1 MNMADRIQS
10 LRKSKGVS
18 QEELAHY
25 IGVSRQAVSKW
36 ESEQSGPDLENIIAI
51 SEYFQVTTDYLL
63 KGIEAVAEEKSDSAV
78 GSRVLYAASTALV
91 YLGLLI
97 GIGGWLAEQTLE
109 PVFGS
114 MCAQVV
120 GLAAYFIGKALS
132 KEQASFWVQW
142 LNLVGLT
149 CMPSALVSFLL
160 FQAMPRPFLALWIW
174 VLAAAIWIATGA
186 AGFVL
191 LGKQYPRR

>member
-10 LRKSKGVS
+10 LRKSRGVS
-18 QEELAHY
+18 QEELADH

-36 ESEQSGPDLENIIAI
+36 ESEQSSPDLENIIAL

-63 KGIEAVAEEKSDSAV
+63 KGIEPAPSEKSDRAL

-97 GIGGWLAEQTLE
+97 GIGLWLTTQTLA

-120 GLAAYFIGKALS
+120 GVSIYFIGKILS
-132 KEQASFWVQW
+132 KEQAPLSTKW
-142 LNLVGLT
+142 LNLAGIA
-149 CMPSALVSFLL
+149 CMPSALLSFFL
-160 FQAMPRPFLALWIW
+160 FRALPRPYPSPAPWL
-174 VLAAAIWIATGA
+174 LAAVIWAAAGA
-186 AGFVL
+186 AGFVIL
-191 LGKQYPRR
+191 KRRQRES

>member
-1 MNMADRIQS
+1 MNMADRIQA

-18 QEELAHY
+18 QEELADR

-36 ESEQSGPDLENIIAI
+36 ESEQSSPDLENIIAL

-63 KGIEAVAEEKSDSAV
+63 KGIEPAAKEKSDSAV

-97 GIGGWLAEQTLE
+97 GIGGWLEEQTLE

-120 GLAAYFIGKALS
+120 GVAAYFIGKALS
-132 KEQASFWVQW
+132 AEQAAFGVKW
-142 LNLVGLT
+142 LNLVGIA
-149 CMPSALVSFLL
+149 CMPSALLSFSLFRALPVPCPAPAPWLLAAVIWIAAGAASFLL
-160 FQAMPRPFLALWIW
+160 LKKRQAA
-174 VLAAAIWIATGA
+174 
-186 AGFVL
+186 
-191 LGKQYPRR
+191 